1 MKRKTKHGHIRQHI
15 AQQAAKLVADHGL
28 NDFDAAKKK
37 AAKMLGVSPMQQGI
51 LPTHQEIQDELS
63 LLQRLFPS
71 APRETHVHTLRQKA
85 LRTMQIL
92 KPFEPRLVGMVLD
105 GTATLHTPI
114 HLHVV
119 ANTSEEVMI
128 HFINLKIP
136 YDTGEQRLVLSD
148 KQAHHFPMFRIYLAE
163 SPVEITVLPEN
174 SLKYTPKGSRATIE
188 EVGELVDRTS
198 KSIAPQGGN
207 HH

>member
-15 AQQAAKLVADHGL
+15 AQQAAKLVADHGM

-37 AAKMLGVSPMQQGI
+37 AAKMLGVSPLQQGV
-51 LPTHQEIQDELS
+51 LPTHQEIQTELEIH
-63 LLQRLFPS
+63 QRIFPS

-92 KPFEPRLVGMVLD
+92 KTFKPRLVGMVLD
-105 GTATLHTPI
+105 GSATLHSPI

-119 ANTSEEVMI
+119 ADTSEEVMI

-136 YDTGEQRLVLSD
+136 YDASEARVILSD
-148 KQAHHFPMFRIYLAE
+148 KQVKNFPMFRIYMAD
-163 SPVEITVLPEN
+163 SPIEITVLPEE
-174 SLKYTPKGSRATIE
+174 SLKYTPKGERATID
-188 EVGELVDRTS
+188 EVGRLVDQ
-198 KSIAPQGGN
+198 A
-207 HH
+207 